1 MHTLFADLQYAM
13 RQLRRSPVF
22 AITAVLTLTMAI
34 GANVV
39 VFGVMNAIVLHPLP
53 VPDSRQVYSLTSG
66 TTDTSFSYPDYED
79 IRDSNKAFSDLAVA
93 RIALLAL
100 ASSGSDGIAQ
110 PVFGYEVSGNYFR
123 MLGVQPELGSFF
135 TPGEDTK
142 VNGEPYAVLSY
153 DQWRTQ
159 FGGDRS
165 IVGKTVKINK
175 YPLWWSGLRR
185 GTSTGRSGSS
195 GRPCGCRYMMLRR
208 LRDGTGSASVAPA
221 TSGLWGVCGRA

>member
-1 MHTLFADLQYAM
+1 MHTLFADLHYAM

-22 AITAVLTLTMAI
+22 PITAVLALTMAI

-53 VPDSRQVYSLTSG
+53 VPNARQVYSLTSG
-66 TTDTSFSYPDYED
+66 STDTSFSYPDYED

-100 ASSGSDGIAQ
+100 ASSESDGIAQ

-159 FGGDRS
+159 
-165 IVGKTVKINK
+165 
-175 YPLWWSGLRR
+175 
-185 GTSTGRSGSS
+185 
-195 GRPCGCRYMMLRR
+195 
-208 LRDGTGSASVAPA
+208 
-221 TSGLWGVCGRA
+221 